1 MLPALA
7 TRKVDLRSSMAVAPQ
22 PAGQFALAPGVD
34 CRRGC
39 SHRGVA
45 RRFRDCSSAPS
56 IHLETLPP
64 GFNPSGVMVAKA
76 SLDDVRFH
84 DPAAFR
90 KLLDA
95 STTAMRQ
102 IPGVQNAAV
111 GLCLP
116 YERALNDAVTLS
128 DGKEAG
134 QQDGTDEV
142 YVTPGYFE
150 TLQMPVLAGRTFTD
164 ADGPN
169 AQHVAVV
176 NQAFARKFY
185 GGTNPVGRYVNKD
198 TMIVGEVADVPV
210 SSGLYEGAPL
220 MSEQAMYI
228 PAAQVPAQYL
238 SVVHVW
244 FQPDWVVRTSGPVAG
259 LTGGDAAGARESR
272 PRSCRSRA
280 STGCATCWRKP

>member
-1 MLPALA
+1 M
-7 TRKVDLRSSMAVAPQ
+7 
-22 PAGQFALAPGVD
+22 
-34 CRRGC
+34 
-39 SHRGVA
+39 
-45 RRFRDCSSAPS
+45 
-56 IHLETLPP
+56 
-64 GFNPSGVMVAKA
+64 
-76 SLDDVRFH
+76 
-84 DPAAFR
+84 
-90 KLLDA
+90 
-95 STTAMRQ
+95 
-102 IPGVQNAAV
+102 QNAAV

-134 QQDGTDEV
+134 RQDGTDEV

-198 TMIVGEVADVPV
+198 TEIVGEVADVPV

-220 MSEQAMYI
+220 MTEQAMYI
-228 PAAQVPAQYL
+228 PAAQVPVQYT

-244 FQPDWVVRTSGPVAG
+244 FQPDWIVRTAGPVAG
-259 LTGGDAAGARESR
+259 LTGQMQRALASVDPNLPFSGFYAMRDLLAKTLATPARRSGAPRRDGGTGSVAERGRHFRVGGQHGGPTDARNRHPHGPGLDRRQSHGRDWPLRGGRRGARPISGTG
-272 PRSCRSRA
+272 PLCGSAASDAQRA
-280 STGCATCWRKP
+280 LRRGRI

>member
-1 MLPALA
+1 MAFTLVVSLATSILFGMLPALA
-7 TRKVDLRSSMAVAPQ
+7 TRKVDLRSSMAGRAVAGVGSVGLRQ
-22 PAGQFALAPGVD
+22 ALIAGEVALTVVLLAGSGLLIRTLV
-34 CRRGC
+34 
-39 SHRGVA
+39 
-45 RRFRDCSSAPS
+45 
-56 IHLETLPP
+56 HLETLPP

-150 TLQMPVLAGRTFTD
+150 TLQMPVL
-164 ADGPN
+164 
-169 AQHVAVV
+169 
-176 NQAFARKFY
+176 
-185 GGTNPVGRYVNKD
+185 
-198 TMIVGEVADVPV
+198 
-210 SSGLYEGAPL
+210 SGAHLY
-220 MSEQAMYI
+220 
-228 PAAQVPAQYL
+228 
-238 SVVHVW
+238 
-244 FQPDWVVRTSGPVAG
+244 R
-259 LTGGDAAGARESR
+259 
-272 PRSCRSRA
+272 C
-280 STGCATCWRKP
+280 